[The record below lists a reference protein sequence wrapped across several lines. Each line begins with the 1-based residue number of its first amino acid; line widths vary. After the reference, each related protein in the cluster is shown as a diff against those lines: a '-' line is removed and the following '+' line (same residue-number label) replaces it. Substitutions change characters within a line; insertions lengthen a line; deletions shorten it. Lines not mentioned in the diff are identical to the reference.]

1 MSQFARV
8 PAGDSQRNTVTSDLY
23 DQRDLQEKALETW
36 EKQKRIWAAVQE
48 KIRRRVGNNGQ
59 IRGACMNMSQGA
71 YRARVR
77 EEEVAVVNNATP
89 SHVFSGYYTWESTLR
104 TTEDNGAIR
113 YVKAGQTNFPYAL
126 YGKLTDKRRLDV
138 EHLTNTRVVF
148 PEEQILNEATSR
160 ELQRPSTGAF
170 PVSFRDSS
178 YYKERFKQYYPLIE
192 RNMPHL
198 LLPRAYL
205 EVCGQPPPWT
215 SKPEDKVAAARKS
228 LPAVAHV
235 PPPSP
240 KGKQQQVLQKEQNG
254 QEKSCSHGVEETD
267 SKGESKDVNFTVS
280 TEETV
285 AGAPSLEISTSRV
298 LFFARPGE
306 LAHGTVKIHNNGTT
320 TVYYSWAP
328 FQPATALDGKIGN
341 EKVDSEVEKKEEE
354 EEKKGRDETIYEEKA
369 GFFSLESSKE
379 KEEVPVSAT
388 SGENDIYTKGTPQ
401 SSVWSNQKGERKP
414 HQLNV
419 SLRSLAKKSAQSK
432 SFFFL
437 SAQLDG
443 VILPDEEKTFSF
455 SVRAAFPGCFLR
467 YYELLMVPA
476 ASSRV
481 ILELRAFI
489 QDGGP
494 SVETISR
501 PVAAA
506 LEAKAVADTQ
516 RELINALAA
525 HPHVYEAAEIAK
537 ATQDCLDAAKAAKE
551 AQDALIARWRKL
563 WHDSTYTAMRIPFNI
578 AVYGRL
584 TALHQNLARTMSALE
599 SPLHH
604 EEWDGSVQTIQGDLC
619 MLHDAVSR
627 NTLREGFNILL
638 RAAIVSEQEDEP
650 LDLLLQRVAGMVAF
664 SALARQTGELDD
676 SILLILGV
684 RDPRVP
690 QNGLRFP
697 TGVLGSGSGG
707 ITGAAAAAGGG
718 RKVAGG
724 GGGNAAAIGGGGGGK
739 SQGKAS
745 NKGKRSASIE
755 SNIGRFGST
764 DKSPALNDMNMTTD
778 SVTEVSVK
786 EEYSARLFSGMRR
799 LVGDAV
805 DQFCSNL
812 DCFRCTI
819 EATCAL
825 PLLETTAFLRA
836 EDTRTIQNAVD
847 MEVDFTVDIAPPKK
861 KR

>member
-1 MSQFARV
+1 MSQFATV
-8 PAGDSQRNTVTSDLY
+8 PAGDTQRNTVTFDLY
-23 DQRDLQEKALETW
+23 DQRDLQGKALETW
-36 EKQKRIWAAVQE
+36 ERQKRIWATVQE

-77 EEEVAVVNNATP
+77 EEEVAVVNNAVP
-89 SHVFSGYYTWESTLR
+89 SHLFSGYYTWESTLR

-126 YGKLTDKRRLDV
+126 YGKITDKRRLDV
-138 EHLTNTRVVF
+138 EHPTNTRVVF
-148 PEEQILNEATSR
+148 PDEQILNEATSR
-160 ELQRPSTGAF
+160 ELPRPSTGSV
-170 PVSFRDSS
+170 PVLFRDSS
-178 YYKERFKQYYPLIE
+178 YYKGRLQQYYPLIQ

-215 SKPEDKVAAARKS
+215 SKPEDKIAATKKS
-228 LPAVAHV
+228 VPAVAHV
-235 PPPSP
+235 PPPPP
-240 KGKQQQVLQKEQNG
+240 KGKQEHVQEKEQNVQG
-254 QEKSCSHGVEETD
+254 KNCSHSVEGTG
-267 SKGESKDVNFTVS
+267 SQGGSKDVNLTVS
-280 TEETV
+280 TEEAV

-328 FQPATALDGKIGN
+328 FQPTTALDGIIGN
-341 EKVDSEVEKKEEE
+341 EKVDSEVEKE
-354 EEKKGRDETIYEEKA
+354 EEKEKKGSDDTVDEENA
-369 GFFSLESSKE
+369 WVFSLESSKE
-379 KEEVPVSAT
+379 KEEMRVSAR
-388 SGENDIYTKGTPQ
+388 SGENDTYTKGTPQ
-401 SSVWSNQKGERKP
+401 SPVRPNQKGERKA

-467 YYELLMVPA
+467 YYELLTVPA

-481 ILELRAFI
+481 IVELHAFI

-494 SVETISR
+494 SLETISR

-506 LEAKAVADTQ
+506 LEAKAVANTQ

-537 ATQDCLDAAKAAKE
+537 ATQECLDASKAAKE
-551 AQDALIARWRKL
+551 AQDALIAKWRKL
-563 WHDSTYTAMRIPFNI
+563 WHDSTYTAMCIPFNI

-604 EEWDGSVQTIQGDLC
+604 EEWDGSVQTIQSDLC

-627 NTLREGFNILL
+627 NMLREGFNILL
-638 RAAIVSEQEDEP
+638 RAAIVSEQENEP
-650 LDLLLQRVAGMVAF
+650 LDLLLQRLAGMVAF

-676 SILLILGV
+676 GISLMLGM

-690 QNGLRFP
+690 QNGLRLP
-697 TGVLGSGSGG
+697 TGALGSVIGGS
-707 ITGAAAAAGGG
+707 TGAAAAAAGGG

-724 GGGNAAAIGGGGGGK
+724 GGGNAAAIGGGGGK
-739 SQGKAS
+739 SQGKAP
-745 NKGKRSASIE
+745 NKGKKSVSIE
-755 SNIGRFGST
+755 SNIGRLGFTEKPSG
-764 DKSPALNDMNMTTD
+764 LNDTNMAAD
-778 SVTEVSVK
+778 PVAEAFVK
-786 EEYSARLFSGMRR
+786 EEYGARLFAGMRR

-825 PLLETTAFLRA
+825 PLLETTTFLRA
-836 EDTRTIQNAVD
+836 EDTRTIQNADD
-847 MEVDFTVDIAPPKK
+847 MGVDFAVDVAPPKK
-861 KR
+861 RR